1 MASLIEK
8 KKILKILNSRVALH
22 FYFWATIWTVAFI
35 VERIVGTSFK
45 SQLGFF
51 AFLFILFFP
60 VYSHFYILET
70 FFTKKKY
77 IFYLLGL
84 FIILY
89 LSAKLIRIFGS
100 KEFVTYNSF
109 AKSMFH
115 IFLLIVISTGLKFLR
130 SGSHRQI
137 DLRRKK
143 LELLRL
149 ELRRTQARI
158 NPESIQKKLNHL
170 YNLSQDQPEKVP
182 EQLLEL
188 SADLRNQLKAA
199 PEAQE
204 SVGGNFFELE
214 KENTPKRKGK
224 IFQLL
229 NSRIAYNIYYV
240 VFIFIFFILA
250 RGSKGS
256 LGFQVEALTFF
267 LLLTIPVN
275 IHFFLLDRLFNREKK
290 ILYFIS
296 VIFMIF
302 FVAYFFNWL
311 SFELFLL
318 NSSFIQSILEILFVL
333 IIVTAGKVVKD
344 GFKQRVKIQD
354 IEDRQLQM
362 EINLLKSQVNPHF
375 LFNTF
380 NNFYALSLDRSEKL
394 PQLFL
399 KLSDLLKYM
408 SESSSKNVVTLKEEF
423 DFIENYLELEKIRL
437 SHDREINLNVT
448 GDLSKKVI
456 APMLLI
462 PFIENSFKHGI
473 NTKSK
478 DFYVSIYLVVSREG
492 IVFVVENSKGGNFK
506 KKSRFTGT
514 GLINVKRR
522 LELLYSKCH
531 NLTIEEGKSTFKITL
546 EINL

>member
-8 KKILKILNSRVALH
+8 KKILKIFNSRVALH
-22 FYFWATIWTVAFI
+22 FYFWATIWTVAFM

-45 SQLGFF
+45 SQPGFF
-51 AFLFILFFP
+51 AFLFTLFFP
-60 VYSHFYILET
+60 VYSHFYILEKL
-70 FFTKKKY
+70 FTKKKY
-77 IFYLLGL
+77 IFYLLSL

-100 KEFVTYNSF
+100 KEFITYNSF
-109 AKSMFH
+109 GKSMFH
-115 IFLLIVISTGLKFLR
+115 IFLLIVISTGLKFMR
-130 SGSHRQI
+130 SGSQRQI

-143 LELLRL
+143 VELLRS
-149 ELRRTQARI
+149 ELRRTQSRI
-158 NPESIQKKLNHL
+158 NPESMQKKLNHL
-170 YNLSQDQPEKVP
+170 YNLSQDQPGKVP

-188 SADLRNQLKAA
+188 SANLRNQLKET
-199 PEAQE
+199 PEVQE
-204 SVGGNFFELE
+204 SVGGNVFELE
-214 KENTPKRKGK
+214 KENTPRRKGK

-250 RGSKGS
+250 RGSKGP
-256 LGFQVEALTFF
+256 LGLQVEAFTFF

-275 IHFFLLDRLFNREKK
+275 IHFFLLDRLFNRKK
-290 ILYFIS
+290 IILYFIS

-318 NSSFIQSILEILFVL
+318 NYSFIQSVLEVLFVL
-333 IIVTAGKVVKD
+333 IIVTAGKVAKD
-344 GFKQRVKIQD
+344 GFKQKIKIQD
-354 IEDRQLQM
+354 IEDKQLQM

-408 SESSSKNVVTLKEEF
+408 SESSSKRVVTLKEEF
-423 DFIENYLELEKIRL
+423 DFIQNYLELEKIRL
-437 SHDREINLNVT
+437 SHDREIKLNVT
-448 GDLSKKVI
+448 GDLSKKII

-478 DFYVSIYLVVSREG
+478 DFYVSIYLAVSGEG
-492 IVFVVENSKGGNFK
+492 IVFVVENSKQRNFNE
-506 KKSRFTGT
+506 KSRLTGT

-522 LELLYSKCH
+522 LELLYPKCH
-531 NLTIEEGKSTFKITL
+531 NLTIEEGKSVFKITL